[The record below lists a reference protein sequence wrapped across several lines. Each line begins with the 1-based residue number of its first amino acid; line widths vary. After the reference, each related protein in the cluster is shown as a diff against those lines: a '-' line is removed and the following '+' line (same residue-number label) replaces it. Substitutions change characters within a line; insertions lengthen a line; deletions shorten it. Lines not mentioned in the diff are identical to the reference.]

1 MVLDYAYY
9 VFVIFVLLNFL
20 AVKWRGVDQIMHDYI
35 NKVEVMVNKYGL
47 LWTP

>member
-9 VFVIFVLLNFL
+9 VFVTCVLLNFL
-20 AVKWRGVDQIMHDYI
+20 AVKWRGVVQIMHDYN